1 MVGFGFGIYCVPQR
15 DRAVP
20 AKEIVQYWCDLR
32 ILTASCQMYLHPRK
46 IRSILWRLM
55 SFILHIK
62 LIKTYT
68 THDLNQKAE
77 KGVPQL
83 PDSSPNVPRT
93 LCRPYLMGQH
103 KVGQHSLA
111 NINEVY
117 QKLLSSCCLHLKA
130 ARNTHFDALG
140 TYIPMKTWP
149 GSCNNLANSCWR
161 THEHWRC
168 RILIPVTCIT
178 LWAFKFKVYA
188 IHIPSRNIK
197 LLIFSAQQ
205 FCLTAADSWTRHC
218 LICSWA
224 VWELVWTSGCSR
236 TQHWTCRIEV
246 IILNHHNLWA

>member
-103 KVGQHSLA
+103 KVRQHSLA

-117 QKLLSSCCLHLKA
+117 Q
-130 ARNTHFDALG
+130 
-140 TYIPMKTWP
+140 I
-149 GSCNNLANSCWR
+149 
-161 THEHWRC
+161 
-168 RILIPVTCIT
+168 
-178 LWAFKFKVYA
+178 
-188 IHIPSRNIK
+188 
-197 LLIFSAQQ
+197 
-205 FCLTAADSWTRHC
+205 
-218 LICSWA
+218 SWA
-224 VWELVWTSGCSR
+224 HAVFTWKQQG
-236 TQHWTCRIEV
+236 IP
-246 IILNHHNLWA
+246 ILTHLEHIYQWRLDLDHATIWPIHVDEHMSTGDAGFLFQWLA